1 MEADLGYAMWAV
13 EDKTTGAFVGQCGLR
28 AVDEDYGP
36 EIDLAYHYLRTCW
49 NKGYGTEAVI
59 AVLGHGLG
67 SIGLDRIVAVA
78 MADNVGS
85 WRVMEKS
92 GMRYE
97 GLATYSGM
105 ADLKKYTAERQ
116 RWQPPP

>member
-1 MEADLGYAMWAV
+1 V

-36 EIDLAYHYLRTCW
+36 EIDFAYRYLRTSW
-49 NKGYGTEAVI
+49 NKGYATEAVI

-67 SIGLDRIVAVA
+67 SIGLDRIVAAA
-78 MADNVGS
+78 MAGNVGS

-105 ADLKKYTAERQ
+105 ADRKKYAAERQ
-116 RWQPPP
+116 